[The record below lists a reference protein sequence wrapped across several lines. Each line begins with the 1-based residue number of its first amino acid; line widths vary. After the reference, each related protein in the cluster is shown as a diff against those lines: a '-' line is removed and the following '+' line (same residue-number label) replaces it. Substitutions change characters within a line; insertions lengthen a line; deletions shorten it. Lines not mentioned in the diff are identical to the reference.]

1 MVDPKIESWTGGI
14 VSGANL
20 DATTYGSGVSFP
32 STWDV
37 GRLFFRTNELT
48 LYVNDGTE
56 GTPTWKAIGGNLA
69 LGNGELGDVTI
80 TGTSTVIADGA
91 LNQYANLTV
100 DAGAI
105 LQIGADKSTKS
116 STNEIGNDVVIF
128 CTGTLTVNGTINATG
143 RGALNGVGTA
153 GGASG
158 PDGKHDGGSPFA
170 AVPSTVFQRAATAQT
185 PTTGGAGRMANNVP
199 GVSGGGTGT
208 AAGSSDGTN
217 GLAAVAPIGT
227 SFKIGE
233 YSIFSLAVAKTD
245 LFGAGGSGSQGSAGA
260 GGTSRSTA
268 AANVAIDAGGAGGAS
283 GNGGRGGGGLF
294 IFAKTITLGG
304 SGAIN
309 ADGTAGIAG
318 SQGGAGPNGNNSVTG
333 NTRIASKGGV
343 GGNGGAGGNG
353 GFILLGAETFN
364 GGIQRS
370 SPNDYDTRVNS
381 TQKQYTNIT
390 ALGGSGGTAGAAGIG
405 NTGVGS
411 QNNAGTAG
419 SAGSPGVQGYV
430 LNLQL

>member
-1 MVDPKIESWTGGI
+1 MVDPKIQPWTGAI
-14 VSGANL
+14 VSGTNL
-20 DATTYGSGVSFP
+20 DATTYGSGTSFP
-32 STWDV
+32 ATWDT
-37 GRLFFRTNELT
+37 GRLFFRTNELA

-56 GTPTWKAIGGNLA
+56 SSPTWKAIGGNLA

-80 TGTSTVIADGA
+80 TGTSTVLADGT

-105 LQIGADKSTKS
+105 LQIGADKTTKS

-143 RGALNGVGTA
+143 RGALNGSGTS
-153 GGASG
+153 GGAAG
-158 PDGKHDGGSPFA
+158 PDGKHDGGTPFA
-170 AVPSTVFQRAATAQT
+170 ASPSTVFQRGATAQT
-185 PTTGGAGRMANNVP
+185 PTAGGAGRMASNVA
-199 GVSGGGTGT
+199 GLSGAGTGA
-208 AAGSSDGTN
+208 AAGSSDGTD
-217 GLAAVAPIGT
+217 GLSAIAPVGT

-233 YSIFSLAVAKTD
+233 YSIFSLAVSKTD
-245 LFGAGGSGSQGSAGA
+245 LFGAGGSGSQGTAGA

-268 AANVAIDAGGAGGAS
+268 AANVAIDKGGTGGS
-283 GNGGRGGGGLF
+283 GGNGGRGGGGLF
-294 IFAKTITLGG
+294 IFAKTITLGA

-309 ADGTAGIAG
+309 ADGTAGSAG
-318 SQGGAGPNGNNSVTG
+318 GSGGNGPDGNNTVTG
-333 NTRIASKGGV
+333 NTRIASKGGD
-343 GGNGGAGGNG
+343 GGNGGSGGNG

-370 SPNDYDTRVNS
+370 SPDDYDTRVNS

-390 ALGGSGGTAGAAGIG
+390 ASGGAGGAAGSAGSG
-405 NTGVGS
+405 NTGGSS
-411 QNNAGTAG
+411 QNNAGSAGTAG
-419 SAGSPGVQGYV
+419 TAGTQGYI